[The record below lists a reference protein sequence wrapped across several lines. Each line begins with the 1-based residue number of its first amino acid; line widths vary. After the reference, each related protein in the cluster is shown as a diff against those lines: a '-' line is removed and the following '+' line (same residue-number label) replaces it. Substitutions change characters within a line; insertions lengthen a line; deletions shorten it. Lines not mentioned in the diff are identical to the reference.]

1 VAFLSHGSRASA
13 LCLRIESR
21 HGLARVSLKGKCRG
35 RARAPALLDATA
47 VAGQRVASPWRI
59 ILLSEGSE
67 RAEIEARVR
76 ELERELDA
84 CTAFLGT
91 VGHELRNPLSPIFMQ
106 AQYMLD
112 SARQARGDTVS
123 ADWLI
128 GQLESL
134 CDRMRKFIAMLNRI
148 TDVARIGS
156 GQLDLDLE
164 SVDFRD
170 VVCDVVAGFERE
182 ALTARSALQL
192 TAPHP
197 LIGTWD
203 RLRLSQIVAN
213 LVSNAIRY
221 GAGKPIEISL
231 NLEGEHARLEVRDH
245 GIGIAPEDHE
255 RVFQRFE
262 RAAQRSRTG
271 GFGIGLWIVRESCRA
286 MGGSVELKS
295 ASGQGSS
302 FTVRLPR
309 DRSERTRHEHE

>member
-1 VAFLSHGSRASA
+1 M
-13 LCLRIESR
+13 
-21 HGLARVSLKGKCRG
+21 
-35 RARAPALLDATA
+35 
-47 VAGQRVASPWRI
+47 
-59 ILLSEGSE
+59 ILLSEDSE
-67 RAEIEARVR
+67 RAKVEARVR

-84 CTAFLGT
+84 CTTFLGT

-106 AQYMLD
+106 AQYLLD
-112 SARQARGDTVS
+112 SARQERGGTVS
-123 ADWLI
+123 ADWMI

-164 SVDFRD
+164 PVDLRE

-182 ALTARSALQL
+182 ALSARSALQL
-192 TAPHP
+192 SAPQP
-197 LIGTWD
+197 IVGIWD
-203 RLRLSQIVAN
+203 RMRLSQIVAN

-231 NLEGEHARLEVRDH
+231 NAEGDQAKLEVRDF

-262 RAAQRSRTG
+262 RAAQRRRTG

-286 MGGSVELKS
+286 MGGHVELES
-295 ASGQGSS
+295 ASGQGSR